1 VRLFATDLDGTLLR
15 SDLTVSDR
23 SRRALAAVE
32 EAGRTLV
39 LVTGRPPRWMP
50 PVVEQTGHT
59 GLALCAN
66 GATVYDLATEQVVQE
81 HLIDPGV
88 GAEVVT
94 AIRDALP
101 DVAFAVERGGA
112 RGLGHEEAYGMPYA
126 PDGEVLVAEVEELVA
141 EPVAKLLARADDM
154 DPDQMLSRVRE
165 VVGDL
170 VEVTHSSTRGLMEIS
185 ASGVSKAVALS
196 RLADELGVPAG
207 EVVAFGDMPNDL
219 PMLGWAGHAVAV
231 ANAHPEV
238 LAAADEVTASN
249 DDDGVARVVERLLG
263 D

>member
-1 VRLFATDLDGTLLR
+1 MRLFATDLDGTLLR

-81 HLIDPGV
+81 HLIDPEV
-88 GAEVVT
+88 GAKVVV
-94 AIRDALP
+94 AIREALP
-101 DVAFAVERGGA
+101 DVSFAVERGGA
-112 RGLGHEEAYGMPYA
+112 RGLGHEQAYGVPYA
-126 PDGEVLVAEVEELVA
+126 SKGDVLVAEVDELVA
-141 EPVAKLLARADDM
+141 EPVAKLLARHDDM
-154 DPDQMLSRVRE
+154 DPDEMLARVRE

-170 VEVTHSSTRGLMEIS
+170 AEVTHSSARGLMEIS

-196 RLADELGVPAG
+196 RLADELGVPADD
-207 EVVAFGDMPNDL
+207 VVAFGDIPNDL
-219 PMLGWAGHAVAV
+219 PKLGWAGHAVAV
-231 ANAHPEV
+231 ANAHPDV

-249 DDDGVARVVERLLG
+249 DDDGVAQVVERLLAG
-263 D
+263 

>member
-1 VRLFATDLDGTLLR
+1 MRLFATDLDGTLLR

-50 PVVEQTGHT
+50 PVVEQTGHS

-66 GATVYDLATEQVVQE
+66 GAVVYDLATERVVQE
-81 HLIDPGV
+81 HLIDPEV
-88 GAEVVT
+88 GAAVVT

-101 DVAFAVERGGA
+101 DVSFAVERGGA
-112 RGLGHEEAYGMPYA
+112 RGLGHEQAYGMPYA
-126 PDGEVLVAEVEELVA
+126 PKGEVLVAEVDELVA
-141 EPVAKLLARADDM
+141 EPVAKLLARHDDM
-154 DPDQMLSRVRE
+154 DPDEMLARVRE

-196 RLADELGVPAG
+196 RLADELGAPAD

-238 LAAADEVTASN
+238 VAAADEVTASN
-249 DDDGVARVVERLLG
+249 DEDGVAQVVERLLG
-263 D
+263 G

>member
-1 VRLFATDLDGTLLR
+1 MRLFATDLDGTLLR
-15 SDLTVSDR
+15 GDGTVSDR
-23 SRRALAAVE
+23 TRAALAAVE
-32 EAGRTLV
+32 ASGRALV

-66 GATVYDLATEQVVQE
+66 GAVVYDLAEERVMQE
-81 HLIDPGV
+81 HLIDPEV
-88 GAEVVT
+88 GAKVVA

-101 DVAFAVERGGA
+101 DVVFAVERSRA
-112 RGLGHEEAYGMPYA
+112 RGLGREEAYTPYLGA
-126 PDGEVLVAEVEELVA
+126 RGEVLVAEVDDLLA
-141 EPVAKLLARADDM
+141 EPVTKLLARHDDM
-154 DPDQMLSRVRE
+154 DPDEMLARVRE

-170 VEVTHSSTRGLMEIS
+170 VEVTHSSSRGLMEIS

-196 RLADELGVPAG
+196 RLADELGVAAD

-231 ANAHPEV
+231 ANAHPDV
-238 LAAADEVTASN
+238 LSAADEVTASN
-249 DDDGVARVVERLLG
+249 EDDGVALVIERLLPG
-263 D
+263 

>member
-1 VRLFATDLDGTLLR
+1 MRLFATDLDGTLLR

-23 SRRALAAVE
+23 SRAALAAVE

-66 GATVYDLATEQVVQE
+66 GATVYDLATERVVQE
-81 HLIDPGV
+81 HLIDPEV
-88 GAEVVT
+88 GAEVVA

-101 DVAFAVERGGA
+101 DVSFAVERGGA
-112 RGLGHEEAYGMPYA
+112 QGLGHEHAYGVPYA
-126 PDGEVLVAEVEELVA
+126 ASGDVVVAEVDELVA
-141 EPVAKLLARADDM
+141 EPVAKLLARHDDM
-154 DPDQMLSRVRE
+154 DPDEMLARVRE

-170 VEVTHSSTRGLMEIS
+170 AEVTHSSTWGLMEIS
-185 ASGVSKAVALS
+185 ASGVSKAVALA
-196 RLADELGVPAG
+196 RLADELAVAAE

-219 PMLGWAGHAVAV
+219 PMLAWAGHAVAV
-231 ANAHPEV
+231 ANAHADV
-238 LAAADEVTASN
+238 LAAADEVTAAN

-263 D
+263 G

>member
-15 SDLTVSDR
+15 SDGTVSDR
-23 SRRALAAVE
+23 SRAALAGVE
-32 EAGRTLV
+32 ESGRSLV

-50 PVVEQTGHT
+50 PVVEETGHT

-66 GATVYDLATEQVVQE
+66 GAVVYDLATEQVVQE
-81 HLIDPGV
+81 HLIDPEV
-88 GAEVVT
+88 GAKAVA

-101 DVAFAVERGGA
+101 DVSFAVERSGS
-112 RGLGHEEAYGMPYA
+112 RGLGREAAYASGYA
-126 PDGEVLVAEVEELVA
+126 PRGEVLVAEVRELLA
-141 EPVAKLLARADDM
+141 EPVAKLLARSPDL
-154 DPDQMLSRVRE
+154 DPDEMLARVRE

-196 RLADELGVPAG
+196 RLADELGVTAD
-207 EVVAFGDMPNDL
+207 EVVAFGDLPNDL

-231 ANAHPEV
+231 ANAHPDV
-238 LAAADEVTASN
+238 LAAADDVTASN
-249 DDDGVARVVERLLG
+249 DDDGVARVIERLLPG
-263 D
+263 

>member
-1 VRLFATDLDGTLLR
+1 MRLFATDLDGTLLR
-15 SDLTVSDR
+15 SDGTVSDR
-23 SRRALAAVE
+23 SRAALASVE
-32 EAGRTLV
+32 ASGRALV

-50 PVVEQTGHT
+50 PVVEETGHT

-66 GATVYDLATEQVVQE
+66 GAVVYDLAAERVVQE
-81 HLIDPGV
+81 HLIDPAVGV
-88 GAEVVT
+88 EAVA
-94 AIRDALP
+94 AIRQALP
-101 DVAFAVERGGA
+101 DVVFAVERSGA
-112 RGLGHEEAYGMPYA
+112 RGLGREEAYALGFA
-126 PDGEVLVAEVEELVA
+126 PRGEVLVAEVDDLLA
-141 EPVAKLLARADDM
+141 EPVTKLLARHDDM
-154 DPDQMLSRVRE
+154 DPDEMLARVRE

-196 RLADELGVPAG
+196 RLADELGVPAD

-238 LAAADEVTASN
+238 LAAADEVTATN
-249 DDDGVARVVERLLG
+249 DDDGVALVIERLLAG
-263 D
+263 

>member
-1 VRLFATDLDGTLLR
+1 MRLFATDLDGTLLR

-50 PVVEQTGHT
+50 PVVEETGHT

-66 GATVYDLATEQVVQE
+66 GAVVYDLAEERVVQE
-81 HLIDPGV
+81 HLIDPEV
-88 GAEVVT
+88 GAKAVA
-94 AIRDALP
+94 AIRAALP
-101 DVAFAVERGGA
+101 DVVFAVERSGSQ
-112 RGLGHEEAYGMPYA
+112 GLGREEAYGMPYA
-126 PDGEVLVAEVEELVA
+126 ARGSVLVAEVDDLMA
-141 EPVAKLLARADDM
+141 EPVAKLLARHDGM
-154 DPDQMLSRVRE
+154 DPDEMLARVRE

-196 RLADELGVPAG
+196 RLADELGVPA
-207 EVVAFGDMPNDL
+207 EQVVAFGDMPNDL

-231 ANAHPEV
+231 ANAHPHV
-238 LAAADEVTASN
+238 LDAADEVTASN
-249 DDDGVARVVERLLG
+249 DDDGVARVVERLLEG
-263 D
+263 

>member
-1 VRLFATDLDGTLLR
+1 MRLFATDLDGTLLR
-15 SDLTVSDR
+15 SDGTVSDR
-23 SRRALAAVE
+23 TRAALAAVE
-32 EAGRTLV
+32 ASGRALV

-50 PVVEQTGHT
+50 PVVRETGHT

-66 GATVYDLATEQVVQE
+66 GAVVYDLATERVVQE
-81 HLIDPGV
+81 HLIDPAV
-88 GAEVVT
+88 GAKAVA
-94 AIRDALP
+94 AIRAALP
-101 DVAFAVERGGA
+101 DVAFAVERSGS
-112 RGLGHEEAYGMPYA
+112 RGLGREEAYSLGYFPRG
-126 PDGEVLVAEVEELVA
+126 DVLVAEVDELLA
-141 EPVAKLLARADDM
+141 EPVAKLLARHDDM
-154 DPDQMLSRVRE
+154 DPDEMLARVRE

-196 RLADELGVPAG
+196 RLADELGVPAD

-238 LAAADEVTASN
+238 LAAADEVTARN
-249 DDDGVARVVERLLG
+249 DDDGVALVIERLLAG
-263 D
+263 

>member
-1 VRLFATDLDGTLLR
+1 MRLFATDLDGTLLR
-15 SDLTVSDR
+15 SDGTVSDR
-23 SRRALAAVE
+23 TRAALAAVE
-32 EAGRTLV
+32 GSGRALV

-50 PVVEQTGHT
+50 PVVRETGHT

-66 GATVYDLATEQVVQE
+66 GAVVYDLAAERVVQE
-81 HLIDPGV
+81 HLIDPEV
-88 GAEVVT
+88 GAEAVA
-94 AIRDALP
+94 AIRAALP
-101 DVAFAVERGGA
+101 EVVFAVERSGG
-112 RGLGHEEAYGMPYA
+112 RGLGREDAYSLGYSPRG
-126 PDGEVLVAEVEELVA
+126 DVLVAEVDELLA
-141 EPVAKLLARADDM
+141 EPVTKLLARSDDM
-154 DPDQMLSRVRE
+154 DPDEMLARVRE

-196 RLADELGVPAG
+196 RLADELGVAAD

-238 LAAADEVTASN
+238 LAAADEVTRSN
-249 DDDGVARVVERLLG
+249 DEDGVAVVIERLLPG
-263 D
+263 

>member
-15 SDLTVSDR
+15 HDGTVSDR
-23 SRRALAAVE
+23 TRAALAAVE
-32 EAGRTLV
+32 ASGRTFV

-50 PVVEQTGHT
+50 PVVDETGHT

-66 GATVYDLATEQVVQE
+66 GAVVFDLATERVVQE
-81 HLIDPGV
+81 HLIDPEVGV
-88 GAEVVT
+88 EAVR

-101 DVAFAVERGGA
+101 DVVFAVERSGA
-112 RGLGHEEAYGMPYA
+112 RGLGREEAYAPGYA
-126 PDGEVLVAEVEELVA
+126 PLGEVLVAEVDDLLA
-141 EPVAKLLARADDM
+141 EPVTKLLARHDDM
-154 DPDQMLSRVRE
+154 DPDEMLARVRE

-196 RLADELGVPAG
+196 RLADELGVPAD

-219 PMLGWAGHAVAV
+219 AMLRWAGHGVAV
-231 ANAHPEV
+231 ANAHPDV
-238 LAAADEVTASN
+238 LRVADEVVASN
-249 DDDGVARVVERLLG
+249 LDDGVASVLERWF
-263 D
+263 

>member
-1 VRLFATDLDGTLLR
+1 MRLFATDLDGTLLR

-81 HLIDPGV
+81 HLIDPEV
-88 GAEVVT
+88 GAKVVV
-94 AIRDALP
+94 AIREALP
-101 DVAFAVERGGA
+101 EVSFAVERGGA
-112 RGLGHEEAYGMPYA
+112 GGLGHEQAYGVPYA
-126 PDGEVLVAEVEELVA
+126 AKSDVLVAEVDELVA
-141 EPVAKLLARADDM
+141 EPVAKLLARHDDM
-154 DPDQMLSRVRE
+154 DPDEMLARVRE

-170 VEVTHSSTRGLMEIS
+170 AEVTHSSARGLMEIS

-196 RLADELGVPAG
+196 RLADELGVPADD
-207 EVVAFGDMPNDL
+207 VVAFGDMPNDL

-238 LAAADEVTASN
+238 LAAADEVTATN
-249 DDDGVARVVERLLG
+249 DDDGVARVIERLLAG
-263 D
+263 

>member
-15 SDLTVSDR
+15 SDGTVSDR
-23 SRRALAAVE
+23 TRAALTAVE
-32 EAGRTLV
+32 GSGRALV

-50 PVVEQTGHT
+50 PVVEATGHA

-66 GATVYDLATEQVVQE
+66 GAVVYDLATGQVVQE
-81 HLIDPGV
+81 HLIDPDV
-88 GAEVVT
+88 GAEAVA
-94 AIRDALP
+94 AIRAALP
-101 DVAFAVERGGA
+101 DVVFAVERSGS
-112 RGLGHEEAYGMPYA
+112 RGLGREEAYALGFTPR
-126 PDGEVLVAEVEELVA
+126 GEVLVAEVDELLT
-141 EPVAKLLARADDM
+141 EPVAKLLARSPDL
-154 DPDQMLSRVRE
+154 DPDEMLARVRE

-170 VEVTHSSTRGLMEIS
+170 VEVTHSSTTGLMEIS

-196 RLADELGVPAG
+196 RLADELGVPAD

-249 DDDGVARVVERLLG
+249 DDDGVALVIERLLAE
-263 D
+263 

>member
-1 VRLFATDLDGTLLR
+1 MRLFATDLDGTLLR

-32 EAGRTLV
+32 KAGCTLV

-66 GATVYDLATEQVVQE
+66 GAVVYDLAAERVVQE
-81 HLIDPGV
+81 HLIDPEV
-88 GAEVVT
+88 GAKAVA
-94 AIRDALP
+94 AIRAAIPDA
-101 DVAFAVERGGA
+101 VFAVERSGA
-112 RGLGHEEAYGMPYA
+112 RGLGREEAYGLPYA
-126 PDGEVLVAEVEELVA
+126 SKGEVLVAEVDELMA
-141 EPVAKLLARADDM
+141 DPVTKLLARHDDM
-154 DPDQMLSRVRE
+154 DPDEMLARVRE

-196 RLADELGVPAG
+196 RLADELGVPAE

-249 DDDGVARVVERLLG
+249 DDDGVAQVIERLLG
-263 D
+263 R